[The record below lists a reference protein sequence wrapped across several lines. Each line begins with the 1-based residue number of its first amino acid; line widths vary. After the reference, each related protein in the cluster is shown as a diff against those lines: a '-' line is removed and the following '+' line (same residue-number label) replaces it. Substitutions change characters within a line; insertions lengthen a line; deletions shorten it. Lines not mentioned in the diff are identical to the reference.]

1 MRIQVRRGAFET
13 NSSTNHTLCIVKP
26 DENRLKSE
34 EFLASL
40 PEKIAVP
47 CFSKDEVIDKLN
59 EIAVH
64 LDDKPISDLPHDVR
78 ATIMAVAAITS
89 SETYVF
95 LGKLLDIKKALA
107 EVGVEMEVDL
117 DALCYISDNN
127 YFSYDEW
134 EILKELDE
142 KETRALLFSDECR
155 YACWSDDCCAS
166 DDLYDAL
173 QDRIY
178 ELSKTRPNDF
188 YVFHE
193 RC

>member
-1 MRIQVRRGAFET
+1 
-13 NSSTNHTLCIVKP
+13 
-26 DENRLKSE
+26 
-34 EFLASL
+34 
-40 PEKIAVP
+40 
-47 CFSKDEVIDKLN
+47 
-59 EIAVH
+59 
-64 LDDKPISDLPHDVR
+64 
-78 ATIMAVAAITS
+78 AAITS

-95 LGKLLDIKKALA
+95 LGKLLDVKKALA

-117 DALCYISDNN
+117 DALCYISDNS

-134 EILKELDE
+134 EILNELDE